1 MIDLEPASRRMI
13 ELLAGVTDDQL
24 AGPTPCAAFTVG
36 GLIDHVDQASQQFAA
51 LAGYRP
57 PEPVGDSGPAGDGSP
72 RPARF
77 GPGWRDQVG
86 GHVRALAVAWDDPVA
101 WQGSTGAGDVELSNE
116 RWGMIALTELVVHGW
131 DLARGTGQP
140 FALPDDTL
148 RACLDHVAEFVPEAP
163 FPDLWGPPVDVA
175 ADASVL
181 DQIVAITG
189 RTP

>member
-1 MIDLEPASRRMI
+1 VIDLEPASRRMI

-24 AGPTPCAAFTVG
+24 ADRTPCAAFTVG
-36 GLIDHVDQASQQFAA
+36 DLIDHVDEASRQFTA
-51 LAGYRP
+51 LAGHRLA
-57 PEPVGDSGPAGDGSP
+57 EPAGDRGP
-72 RPARF
+72 ATARF
-77 GPGWRDQVG
+77 GPGWRGQVS
-86 GHVRALAVAWDDPVA
+86 GHVQALAVAWDDPAA
-101 WQGSTGAGDVELSNE
+101 WRGSTAGGSVELPNE
-116 RWGMIALTELVVHGW
+116 RWGRIALTELVVHGW

-163 FPDLWGPPVDVA
+163 FPGLWGPPVEVA
-175 ADASVL
+175 TDASVL